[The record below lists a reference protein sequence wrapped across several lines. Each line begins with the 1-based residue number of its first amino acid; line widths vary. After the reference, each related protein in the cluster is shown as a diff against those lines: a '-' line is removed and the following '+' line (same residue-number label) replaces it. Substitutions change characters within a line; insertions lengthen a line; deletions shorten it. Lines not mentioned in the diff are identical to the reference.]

1 MVTQDREQE
10 PPRDHAALGI
20 FKPVMGSS
28 TLEIVL
34 EFFRSAGHELSIF
47 KEQRTVQVDRAV
59 DYRRGL
65 GVP

>member
-1 MVTQDREQE
+1 
-10 PPRDHAALGI
+10 
-20 FKPVMGSS
+20 MGSS